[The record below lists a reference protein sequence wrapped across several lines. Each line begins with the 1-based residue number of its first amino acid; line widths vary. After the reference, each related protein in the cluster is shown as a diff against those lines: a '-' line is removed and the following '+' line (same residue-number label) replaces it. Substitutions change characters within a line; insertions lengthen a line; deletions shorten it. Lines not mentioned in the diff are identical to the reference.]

1 MDDYFPGGSDD
12 KASACNAG
20 DQGSI
25 PGSDPWARK
34 IPWRRKWQRTP
45 VLLPGESHGGRSLV
59 GYSPWGCK
67 ELDMTERL
75 HFKGLLSVS
84 NMGPQEHCLHPH
96 LPIPCT
102 QRGRQQPT
110 YHKGSSEIPWCRGGA
125 GAAEAQIS
133 PNPSVSTMCVL
144 GPCPNT
150 AP

>member
-1 MDDYFPGGSDD
+1 M
-12 KASACNAG
+12 
-20 DQGSI
+20 
-25 PGSDPWARK
+25 
-34 IPWRRKWQRTP
+34 
-45 VLLPGESHGGRSLV
+45 
-59 GYSPWGCK
+59 GYSLWGRK

-102 QRGRQQPT
+102 QRGRQPT
-110 YHKGSSEIPWCRGGA
+110 YHKGSSEIPWCWGGA